1 MSTAVK
7 HQKHAKLSKPNLG
20 QFARTEWAII
30 GTPCGNIQALAFDLI
45 GQLKGELAL
54 GYVDADHASADEE
67 KSTEVTNGIDAGA
80 TVEYT
85 DKINFH
91 RFDTQ
96 EKLDTFQYR
105 PPFYGTQGVLVNG
118 NHFLAKKQVVVI
130 DPKKEASLRKKLDRL
145 TDVRLFLLTAGIQEV
160 PAYLREQVEHWA
172 QIPVL
177 RLEDRAAIAAMLKED
192 IVAAKPKLKGLVLA
206 GGKSQRMGTD
216 KGLISYH
223 GKPQREYMAEQLAPL
238 CSAVALSCRPGQQA
252 EMTSSFP
259 LLPDTFMGLGPF
271 GAILSAFRE
280 DPNAAWLVVA
290 CDLPF
295 LGRDTLEYLLAHRNP
310 AKLATAFLNPA
321 TDFPD
326 PLVTIWEPRAY
337 PALFSFLAQGFSCP
351 RKVLINSDIELLRIP
366 SAEALRNVNTKAEY
380 AAVKALLD

>member
-1 MSTAVK
+1 MSTVVK

-30 GTPCGNIQALAFDLI
+30 GTPCGTIQSLAFDMI
-45 GQLKGELAL
+45 AQLKEEFRV

-67 KSTEVTNGIDAGA
+67 KSTEVTNGIEAGA

-91 RFDTQ
+91 RFDTH

-105 PPFYGTQGVLVNG
+105 PQFYATQGVLVNG
-118 NHFLAKKQVVVI
+118 NHFLAKKQIVVI
-130 DPKKEASLRKKLDRL
+130 DPKKEASLRKKLNRL
-145 TDVRLFLLTAGIQEV
+145 TDVRLFLLTTGIQQI
-160 PAYLREQVEHWA
+160 PAYLQEHVEDWA

-177 RLEDRAAIAAMLKED
+177 RLEDRAAIAAILKED
-192 IVAAKPKLKGLVLA
+192 IVAAKPSLKGLVLA

-238 CSAVALSCRPGQQA
+238 CSAVALSCRPGQQE
-252 EMTSSFP
+252 EMNSNFP
-259 LLPDTFMGLGPF
+259 LLPDSFMGLGPF

-295 LGRDTLEYLLAHRNP
+295 LGQDTLEYLLTHRNP

-351 RKVLINSDIELLRIP
+351 RKVLINSDIELLTIP

-380 AAVKALLD
+380 AAVKQLLD